1 MTHTRK
7 RMIRRIIVAVSC
19 AALLTVSISSSITA
33 SAAVDKLRLQVSH
46 TEDFVYTGADVY
58 TGYGVNGI
66 RNAATFKA
74 YNTSNDSYRTAN
86 YVAFYT
92 GGTRQDIDPSYVYF
106 SKNDVGYFLSGS
118 LVGAYTPNS
127 DYMITLT

>member
-1 MTHTRK
+1 
-7 RMIRRIIVAVSC
+7 MIRRIIVAVSC
-19 AALLTVSISSSITA
+19 AALLTVSISSITA

-92 GGTRQDIDPSYVYF
+92 GGTQQDIDPSYVYF
-106 SKNDVGYFLSGS
+106 SKNDVGYFLPNS
-118 LVGAYTPNS
+118 LVGAQTPNC
-127 DYMITLT
+127 DYMITLK